1 MEEQVIDNQSTESGA
16 QTEAEVSST
25 VVSTSEVTAEKDRR
39 LSKMGK
45 SANKEPM
52 KKAPI
57 EEKAPE
63 TEAVDQKEKVTDD
76 KSGNEKLIKKLGKQ
90 KEEIGKKTR
99 QNYDLRR
106 KNTELQQRIAELEK
120 LAQSAPKRESFQ
132 NENEFL
138 KAEIKHETKF
148 ELEKER
154 LNEDIQ
160 NANVEYHENITSRMR
175 EQLKEPES
183 VIRFYTQY
191 HDRIKQDEPEIYEY
205 VTSGSKYGPIVLER
219 FLNHTLANEEVYSQW
234 RNSTAYSR
242 MKQISQLED
251 YLDSLQTKA
260 PAQQQRSGAPEPIA
274 PSKGESGTGAN
285 GEESLEAMIARAKQR
300 RLNR

>member
-1 MEEQVIDNQSTESGA
+1 MEEQVIDNQSAESGA

-39 LSKMGK
+39 LEKMGK
-45 SANKEPM
+45 KVE
-52 KKAPI
+52 KAPDPV
-57 EEKAPE
+57 EKKPPE
-63 TEAVDQKEKVTDD
+63 TEAVDQKEVPNNT
-76 KSGNEKLIKKLGKQ
+76 GNEKLIKKLGKQ

-120 LAQSAPKRESFQ
+120 LAQSAPDRNSYQ
-132 NENEFL
+132 NDNDFL
-138 KAEIKHETKF
+138 KAEIKHETRL

-154 LNEDIQ
+154 LSQDIQ
-160 NANVEYHENITSRMR
+160 NANAEFHENITSRMR

-219 FLNHTLANEEVYSQW
+219 FLNHTLANEETYSQW
-234 RNSTAYSR
+234 RNTTSYSR

-251 YLDSLQTKA
+251 YLDSLQNKA

-274 PSKGESGTGAN
+274 PSKGESGTSAN

>member
-1 MEEQVIDNQSTESGA
+1 MEEQVIDNQSAESGA

-39 LSKMGK
+39 LEKMGK
-45 SANKEPM
+45 KVE
-52 KKAPI
+52 KAPDPV
-57 EEKAPE
+57 EKKPPE
-63 TEAVDQKEKVTDD
+63 TEAVDQKEVPNNT
-76 KSGNEKLIKKLGKQ
+76 GNEKLIKKLGKQ

-106 KNTELQQRIAELEK
+106 KNAELQQRIAELEK

-132 NENEFL
+132 NENDFL
-138 KAEIKHETKF
+138 KAEIKHETKV

-160 NANVEYHENITSRMR
+160 NANAEYHENITSRMR

-183 VIRFYTQY
+183 VIKFYTQY

-274 PSKGESGTGAN
+274 PSKGESGSSAN

>member
-25 VVSTSEVTAEKDRR
+25 VVSASEIATERERR
-39 LSKMGK
+39 L
-45 SANKEPM
+45 
-52 KKAPI
+52 
-57 EEKAPE
+57 EKAGKKPQKAQDPAPLKPLE
-63 TEAVDQKEKVTDD
+63 TEAVDHKEPKATE
-76 KSGNEKLIKKLGKQ
+76 KGAQGNDQLIKKLGKQ

-106 KNTELQQRIAELEK
+106 KNAELQQRIAELEK
-120 LAQSAPKRESFQ
+120 FAQQAPKRESFQ
-132 NENEFL
+132 NENDFL
-138 KAEIKHETKF
+138 KAEIKHETKL

-154 LNEDIQ
+154 LNEDIH

-191 HDRIKQDEPEIYEY
+191 HDLIKQDEPEIYEY

-274 PSKGESGTGAN
+274 PSKGESGTSTN

>member
-1 MEEQVIDNQSTESGA
+1 MEEQVIDNQSAESGA

-39 LSKMGK
+39 LEKMGK
-45 SANKEPM
+45 KVE
-52 KKAPI
+52 KAPDPV
-57 EEKAPE
+57 EKKPPE
-63 TEAVDQKEKVTDD
+63 TEAVDQKEVPNNT
-76 KSGNEKLIKKLGKQ
+76 GNEKLIKKLGKQ

-120 LAQSAPKRESFQ
+120 LAQSAPDRNSYQ
-132 NENEFL
+132 NDNDFL
-138 KAEIKHETKF
+138 KAEIKHETRL

-154 LNEDIQ
+154 LSQDIQ
-160 NANVEYHENITSRMR
+160 NANAEYHEHITSRMR

-219 FLNHTLANEEVYSQW
+219 FLNHTLANEETYSQW
-234 RNSTAYSR
+234 RNTTSYSR

-251 YLDSLQTKA
+251 YLDSLQNKA

-274 PSKGESGTGAN
+274 PSKGESGTSAN

>member
-1 MEEQVIDNQSTESGA
+1 MEEQVIDNQSAETGA

-25 VVSTSEVTAEKDRR
+25 AVSTSEITAEKDRR
-39 LSKMGK
+39 LEKIGK
-45 SANKEPM
+45 KTAKAPIKKE
-52 KKAPI
+52 PI
-57 EEKAPE
+57 EEKPPE
-63 TEAVDQKEKVTDD
+63 TEAVDQKEVADN

-132 NENEFL
+132 NENDFL

-219 FLNHTLANEEVYSQW
+219 FLNHTLANEDSYSQW

-251 YLDSLQTKA
+251 YLDSLQIKA

-274 PSKGESGTGAN
+274 PSKGESGTSAN